1 LAALLSS
8 RQPLAEHHGSGAT
21 ATPGQHAERFAWPAR
36 RLGPGPE
43 ERKPIKRRPPR
54 PGQAEGVSTSQDRF
68 VAFVDSLAVHLDDH
82 AAHVLTFAAHNGTLV
97 VLALKQAGIEDL
109 GGATR

>member
-1 LAALLSS
+1 
-8 RQPLAEHHGSGAT
+8 
-21 ATPGQHAERFAWPAR
+21 
-36 RLGPGPE
+36 
-43 ERKPIKRRPPR
+43 
-54 PGQAEGVSTSQDRF
+54 VSTSQDRF
-68 VAFVDSLAVHLDDH
+68 GAVVDSLAVHLDDH